1 MSWTNMMLDLA
12 SIPANE
18 SDNKIGDEGEEL
30 EYVDPE
36 NEQEELRKSLR
47 L

>member
-1 MSWTNMMLDLA
+1 MNLDLA
-12 SIPANE
+12 SIPSNE
-18 SDNKIGDEGEEL
+18 SVKKTGEEGEEL

>member
-12 SIPANE
+12 SIPTSE
-18 SDNKIGDEGEEL
+18 SKPSDGDETVIVNPEDEEM
-30 EYVDPE
+30 
-36 NEQEELRKSLR
+36 ELRKSLR